1 MFNNYCTISLNIRKP
16 SHNTPTHQGLYNGTK
31 SIMGGGSIINWE
43 ISQLDKQT
51 NKQPSLRDKRKR
63 AWIWHA

>member
-31 SIMGGGSIINWE
+31 SIMGGASSIGRSLN
-43 ISQLDKQT
+43 LRNKQT